1 MPTVVDSLIVTLGLD
16 PAGFTA
22 GQKKAAQG
30 WLATKNEARSAGKEI
45 ESTAKKSGEFLQQLQ
60 GRVLMLAA
68 AFMGGKGVKQF
79 TTDIVQSDAALGRM
93 AVVIGTTTQT
103 LSRWQGIANA
113 TGGSAA
119 GVTGGINSLNQSL
132 VNLSLTGESS
142 VIPYLRALQAFAP
155 AVNLSLLG
163 ANGQMRTAVEMLPDL
178 HKAVQGMD
186 AARSTAILSG
196 MGLGQDL
203 INILIQSDTVFN
215 KFMQD
220 QQRWGTVTKEQAA
233 AAQELQYNAAG
244 VTQSFTTLGRMILQS
259 LSPSFNNLLKKLQ
272 DVFVWFQANPE
283 KLKLAFAGITASVV
297 ALGLAFGGPITWIAA
312 LAAAGALLYDDWRT
326 WNEGG
331 KSQFGEFWQYVTDK
345 WNAIRD
351 TALKV
356 WDDIG
361 GYVMPILNALKQ
373 TFLDAMGVWMQ
384 STRLFAA
391 LFFGTS
397 DEIKAAWLGLTE
409 SLSRYWNN
417 MWFGLAKSV
426 ADAAPAIYDAIR
438 RAFSAG
444 FDWVIGRA
452 NSIWRAITGNDL
464 FEKDSGG
471 GWGQITDKDSP
482 GASAAAGG
490 GRIEPPA
497 DRAQI
502 DEDVAAY
509 QAMGW
514 SREQATG
521 IVANTVAES
530 GGRTGA
536 IGDGGKAYGLHQ
548 WHPDRQANFRKVFG
562 HDIRDSTRDEQ
573 RRFTDWELRN
583 TERAAGE
590 ALRRAGSPGEAARV
604 FSTLYERPKYTGL
617 EAAKRSMLA
626 TELYRPPGAPL
637 PPPAVPSGAPA
648 AAAASVSS
656 LPPFQIPGMSTSET
670 NIGTIVVNTQATDA
684 QGIAVDIKPAL
695 ERNTFAAN
703 SNYGQI

>member
-16 PAGFTA
+16 PAGFNA
-22 GQKKAAQG
+22 GQKAAAQA
-30 WLATKNEARSAGKEI
+30 WLKTKDEAKSSGKAI
-45 ESTAKKSGEFLQQLQ
+45 EESAKKSGEFLQQLQ

-68 AFMGGKGVKQF
+68 AFMGGKGIKQF
-79 TTDIVQSDAALGRM
+79 TADLVQNDAALGRM
-93 AVVIGTTTQT
+93 AVIVGTTTQT

-155 AVNLSLLG
+155 AVNLSLMG
-163 ANGQMRTAVEMLPDL
+163 ANGQMRTAVDMLPDL

-203 INILIQSDTVFN
+203 INILIQSDEVFN

-233 AAQELQYNAAG
+233 AAQELQYNTAG

-259 LSPSFNNLLKKLQ
+259 LSPAFNNLLKKLQ

-283 KLKLAFAGITASVV
+283 KLKLAFAGVTAAVV
-297 ALGLAFGGPITWIAA
+297 ALGLAFGGPIAWVAA
-312 LAAAGALLYDDWRT
+312 LAVAGALLYDDWRT

-351 TALKV
+351 TATKV

-361 GYVMPILNALKQ
+361 GSVMPILSGLKQ
-373 TFLDAMGVWMQ
+373 LMVDTFNIWAAGW
-384 STRLFAA
+384 RLAYA
-391 LFFGTS
+391 LFFGTAEDVKS
-397 DEIKAAWLGLTE
+397 AWSNLVGAIGTQ
-409 SLSRYWNN
+409 WVNF
-417 MWFGLAKSV
+417 WDGLAK
-426 ADAAPAIYDAIR
+426 AIYNATPAIYDAIKQ
-438 RAFSAG
+438 AFSAG
-444 FDWVIGRA
+444 FDWVMERA
-452 NSIWRAITGNDL
+452 NVIWRAITGGNL
-464 FEKDSGG
+464 FEKDSTG
-471 GWGQITDKDSP
+471 GWGQKTDTDGP

-490 GRIEPPA
+490 GAIKAPA
-497 DRAQI
+497 DRKQI
-502 DEDVAAY
+502 DEDIAAY
-509 QAMGW
+509 QALGW
-514 SREQATG
+514 TREQATG

-530 GGRTGA
+530 TGDKNA
-536 IGDGGKAYGLHQ
+536 VGDGGKAYGLHQ
-548 WHPDRQANFRKVFG
+548 WHPDRQANFKQVFG
-562 HDIRDSTRDEQ
+562 HDIRESTRDEQ

-583 TERAAGE
+583 SERAAGE
-590 ALRRAGSPGEAARV
+590 ALKRTGSPGEAARV
-604 FSTLYERPKYTGL
+604 LSTLYERPKYAGL
-617 EAAKRSMLA
+617 EAVKRSALA
-626 TELYRPPGAPL
+626 AELYRPPGSQPQAT
-637 PPPAVPSGAPA
+637 VPTGAPA
-648 AAAASVSS
+648 AAAVSAAA
-656 LPPFQIPGMSTSET
+656 LPPFQIPGTSSSET

-684 QGIAVDIKPAL
+684 QGIADDIKPAL